1 MLLKKFNPA
10 REQNSQMASKMIL
23 HLATLSYQKARV
35 FSTDLINASQTQSLY
50 YIRLGEY
57 TKVKLATLGRFEL
70 PFMP

>member
-50 YIRLGEY
+50 YIRL
-57 TKVKLATLGRFEL
+57 
-70 PFMP
+70 